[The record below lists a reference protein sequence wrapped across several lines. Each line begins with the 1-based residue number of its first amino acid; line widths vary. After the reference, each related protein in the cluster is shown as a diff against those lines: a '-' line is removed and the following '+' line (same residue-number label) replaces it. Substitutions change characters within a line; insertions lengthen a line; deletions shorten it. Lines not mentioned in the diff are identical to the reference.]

1 MTRWPDRRIIDLFGI
16 ELPIIRAS
24 LAGATTVDMVA
35 AAAKAGGRG
44 SLPSALLK
52 VKGLSKGSGEV
63 RAATKAPVN
72 LNFFARLAL
81 L

>member
-24 LAGATTVDMVA
+24 MAGA
-35 AAAKAGGRG
+35 AKCSVEGRRAQQG
-44 SLPSALLK
+44 F
-52 VKGLSKGSGEV
+52 GEV